1 MSGGKREIGDKIHG
15 ELFEWEGGGGLNGVE
30 WGSDRVS
37 ANLVLLATA
46 HPVTKLVTKVER
58 PGHQKSR
65 STIALVRKRPR

>member
-1 MSGGKREIGDKIHG
+1 MSGGKREIGKIHR

-30 WGSDRVS
+30 WGSDWVS
-37 ANLVLLATA
+37 ANFILLANGA
-46 HPVTKLVTKVER
+46 SRHKLVMKVER